1 MKKLDSFVSYGSFNS
16 YNRLLNNLNDE
27 EFDKDTCTYDPSNII

>member
-1 MKKLDSFVSYGSFNS
+1 MKKLQSFYSYGSFNS
-16 YNRLLNNLNDE
+16 YNKLLNNLNDE